1 MGYAAKKSGNSDFKM
16 TVAARLKEACELPG
30 LTAAAISKD
39 GYFASSTVNNWMNG
53 VSSPSAEFLAHLQN
67 LGVDV
72 AYVLTGH
79 RSAPHA
85 QGTGAGGKVHL
96 AMSPAPKPYDFSG
109 AAASPDGDGDEFL
122 VPLMNTKG
130 GMGPGHHQVDTDV
143 VKNSFPFSRK
153 FLLRFVPES
162 HLYDLRL
169 IQSGGKS
176 MLGTINDGDFSLVD
190 TSNINHDIPGVF
202 ALEVH
207 GLVYIKRVA
216 IKLDGTKVVSS
227 DNPDDPIT
235 EELEGDHQ
243 LKVLGRVVFGWN
255 GRRF

>member
-1 MGYAAKKSGNSDFKM
+1 MSVFFERLREERKRLNLTQADFAALANVTVDSQGNYERGSRKPDSSYLEA
-16 TVAARLKEACELPG
+16 VAK
-30 LTAAAISKD
+30 
-39 GYFASSTVNNWMNG
+39 
-53 VSSPSAEFLAHLQN
+53 H
-67 LGVDV
+67 GVDV
-72 AYVLTGH
+72 GYLLTGT
-79 RSAPHA
+79 RTAPSAH
-85 QGTGAGGKVHL
+85 GGE
-96 AMSPAPKPYDFSG
+96 ASYRNMSGDAPAPAD
-109 AAASPDGDGDEFL
+109 DTDEFF

-130 GMGPGHHQVDTDV
+130 GMGPGHHQADKDV
-143 VKNSFPFSRK
+143 VKGSFSLSRK

-162 HLYDLRL
+162 HIHDLRL
-169 IQSGGKS
+169 IQSGGQS

-190 TSNINHDIPGVF
+190 TANVDHDIPGVF

-207 GLVYIKRVA
+207 GLVYIKRIS

>member
-1 MGYAAKKSGNSDFKM
+1 MSNFSE
-16 TVAARLKEACELPG
+16 RLKAERKRIG
-30 LTAAAISKD
+30 LNQADLGAV
-39 GYFASSTVNNWMNG
+39 GG
-53 VSSPSAEFLAHLQN
+53 VSKGAQLNYESGERSPTAEYLQAIA
-67 LGVDV
+67 GAGIDV
-72 AYVLTGH
+72 GYLLTGF
-79 RSAPHA
+79 RTPPTTQDDSASYRN
-85 QGTGAGGKVHL
+85 
-96 AMSPAPKPYDFSG
+96 MSGDAPAPADNT
-109 AAASPDGDGDEFL
+109 DEFF

-130 GMGPGHHQVDTDV
+130 GMGPGQLQADKDV
-143 VKNSFPFSRK
+143 VKGSFSLSRK

-169 IQSGGKS
+169 MQSGGQS

-190 TSNINHDIPGVF
+190 TANVDHDVPGVF

-207 GLVYIKRVA
+207 GLVYIKRIS

-227 DNPDDPIT
+227 DNPDDPIA
-235 EELEGDHQ
+235 EELAGDHQ